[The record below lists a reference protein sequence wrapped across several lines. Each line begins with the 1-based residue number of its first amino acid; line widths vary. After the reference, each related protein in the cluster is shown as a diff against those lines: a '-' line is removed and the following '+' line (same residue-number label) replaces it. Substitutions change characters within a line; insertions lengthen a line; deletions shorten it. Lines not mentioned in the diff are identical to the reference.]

1 MGKPVLYHTPQ
12 SRGATTLW
20 MNEELGQVCDI
31 KLVNLKVGE
40 QKQPDYLKLNPMG
53 KVPVLSHDG
62 AVVTEAAAICAYLAD
77 AFPDGGLAPAT
88 TDPKRGVYYR
98 WMFFAPSCIEPM
110 MMDKLSKTSR
120 EASGAVGHGTE
131 EAVLSAI
138 QTALSNGPFILGET
152 FSAADVVFGSTLN
165 FAIMFGAIANVDP
178 YKFYVERLR
187 ERSAFIRAQEM
198 NTQYMKQLGLE

>member
-1 MGKPVLYHTPQ
+1 MGKPVLYHMPQ

-31 KLVNLKVGE
+31 KLLNLKAGE

-53 KVPVLSHDG
+53 KVPALSHDG

-77 AFPDGGLAPAT
+77 AFPDAGLAPAT
-88 TDPKRGVYYR
+88 TDPLRGVYYR
-98 WMFFAPSCIEPM
+98 WMCFAPSCIEPM
-110 MMDKLSKTSR
+110 MLDKLSKATR
-120 EASGAVGHGTE
+120 ENSGATGHGTE
-131 EAVLSAI
+131 ESVLSAI
-138 QTALSNGPFILGET
+138 KSALVNGPFILGET

-165 FAIMFGAIANVDP
+165 FAIMFGAIANEDP
-178 YKFYVERLR
+178 YKSYVERLR
-187 ERSAFIRAQEM
+187 ERPAFIRAQEM